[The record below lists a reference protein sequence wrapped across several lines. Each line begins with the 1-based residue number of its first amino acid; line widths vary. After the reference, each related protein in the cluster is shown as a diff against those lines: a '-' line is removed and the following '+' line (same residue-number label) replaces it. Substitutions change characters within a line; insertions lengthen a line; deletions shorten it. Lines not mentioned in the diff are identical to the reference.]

1 MFLTLEDKTEIV
13 NAVVRPSLFE
23 RQRRVLMTASMMSI
37 HGKIQREGEVVHLV
51 AQRLFDFLADLA
63 SWVKG
68 TACFRCLMSAAIKS
82 NTEQGQ
88 SRGKTRRRSCPRGTS
103 TYRIF
108 IWTRWG

>member
-13 NAVVRPSLFE
+13 NAVVRTSLFE

-51 AQRLFDFLADLA
+51 AQRLFDSLADLA
-63 SWVKG
+63 SLGERDSVFPVPHERGDQVKHG
-68 TACFRCLMSAAIKS
+68 AGP
-82 NTEQGQ
+82 EQWE
-88 SRGKTRRRSCPRGTS
+88 TRSRSCPRLTS